1 MPIQRYRYRTH
12 SARNRKGHAAGT
24 RLLLAL
30 PMSDGTDRI
39 GIWGSIAGDA
49 QAQAQAQDNHQAR
62 SAVVVE
68 GALTSAA
75 ALRAG

>member
-30 PMSDGTDRI
+30 PMSDGTDRT

-49 QAQAQAQDNHQAR
+49 KAQAQDNHQAR